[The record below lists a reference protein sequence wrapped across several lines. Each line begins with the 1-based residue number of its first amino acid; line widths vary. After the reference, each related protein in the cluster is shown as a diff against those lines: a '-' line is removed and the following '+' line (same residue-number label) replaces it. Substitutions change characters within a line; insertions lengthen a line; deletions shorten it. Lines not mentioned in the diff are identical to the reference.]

1 MKHHLN
7 ARGNSNLH
15 IACEYPKICPIC
27 NNNISPINEFE
38 KCNIDINSVS
48 ILFTCPACGKGFI
61 THYKYNESD
70 YEVKG
75 PYKYKVLTLLQ
86 SFPVKPKETIF
97 EECIRNLSPNF
108 CNIYNQAVASETYGL
123 DQLSGIGYRKAIEF
137 LIKDFCTYKHP
148 KDEEKIKSTLL
159 GQVINTYIDE
169 TSKIRTLAKASVW
182 LGNDETH
189 YIKKFD
195 DKDIND
201 LKRFIRATVSYITY
215 ELVSD
220 EAEELVNS

>member
-1 MKHHLN
+1 MKHYLTSRDHS
-7 ARGNSNLH
+7 NSH
-15 IACEYPKICPIC
+15 IVCDYPNICPIC
-27 NNNISPINEFE
+27 NNKISPINEFE
-38 KCNIDINSVS
+38 KCNKDINLVS

-61 THYKYNESD
+61 THYEYDEN
-70 YEVKG
+70 KG
-75 PYKYKVLTLLQ
+75 VNRGTYSYKNLTLLQ

-97 EECIRNLSPNF
+97 EECIRNLSPTF

-123 DQLSGIGYRKAIEF
+123 DQLSGIGYRKSIEF
-137 LIKDFCTYKHP
+137 LIKDFCIYKHP
-148 KDEEKIKSTLL
+148 NDEEKIKSTLL

>member
-1 MKHHLN
+1 MKQYLML
-7 ARGNSNLH
+7 RGNSNLR
-15 IACEYPKICPIC
+15 IACECPKICPIC

-38 KCNIDINSVS
+38 KANIDINLVS
-48 ILFTCPACGKGFI
+48 ILFTCPACGKSFL
-61 THYKYNESD
+61 THYN
-70 YEVKG
+70 YE
-75 PYKYKVLTLLQ
+75 KYKVESYKEHSYYSLTLLE
-86 SFPVKPKETIF
+86 SFPVKPKEAIF
-97 EECIRNLSPNF
+97 EECIHNLSPTF

-137 LIKDFCTYKHP
+137 LIKDFCIYKHP
-148 KDEEKIKSTLL
+148 NDEEKIKSTLL
-159 GQVINTYIDE
+159 GQVIITYIDE
-169 TSKIRTLAKASVW
+169 TSKIRTLAKVSVW

-220 EAEELVNS
+220 EAEDLLNT